1 MLNYECMKLFE
12 NFDLSRA
19 SGGKKV
25 AGRETSGE
33 NAIRCRALKG
43 RKIIRA
49 SCAPSG
55 RDFCI

>member
-1 MLNYECMKLFE
+1 MQPASFLDKTEKLFE

-25 AGRETSGE
+25 AGRKTSGE

-43 RKIIRA
+43 RKMRV
-49 SCAPSG
+49 
-55 RDFCI
+55 